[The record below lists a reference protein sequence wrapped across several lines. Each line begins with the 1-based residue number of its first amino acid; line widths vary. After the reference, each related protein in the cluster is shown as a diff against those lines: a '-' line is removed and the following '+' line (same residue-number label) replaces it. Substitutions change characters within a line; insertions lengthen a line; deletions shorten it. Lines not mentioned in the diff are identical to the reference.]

1 MFCTSCTAL
10 PPGNRY
16 STEAAT
22 LYSENPRDFEQRVA
36 AIFRVSGARTVSL
49 EKALAGTR
57 IDVYVEEDGRDG
69 HLVRTAYE
77 CKAYAQPVGGDTVA
91 SCAGLA
97 TLLKQRDLIDHFAVV
112 SASGFTKGATLLA
125 RESRISLYALDDLES
140 RVAAKKP
147 QLSSV
152 IADLRVEYAVET
164 AAPSRPKRA
173 FVIMPFAQEFEDVY
187 ILGIREVAEKLGLVV
202 ERADDIEHNENIM
215 SIVLAGIREADLIIG
230 ETTSR
235 NANCFYEIGYAHAV
249 GRPTILIGR
258 KGQEVPFDL
267 RAMNLV
273 FYSSIVELRD
283 LLAKRINATLS

>member
-1 MFCTSCTAL
+1 M
-10 PPGNRY
+10 Y
-16 STEAAT
+16 SQ
-22 LYSENPRDFEQRVA
+22 NPREFEQRVA
-36 AIFRVSGARTVSL
+36 AILRVSGARNVSL

-57 IDVYVEEDGRDG
+57 IDVYAEDYGPDG
-69 HLVRTAYE
+69 QIARTAYE

-91 SCAGLA
+91 SVVGLS
-97 TLLKQRDLIDHFAVV
+97 TLLKQRNLIDHFAVV
-112 SASGFTKGATLLA
+112 STSGFVKGAIILAQDSSIALYTLA
-125 RESRISLYALDDLES
+125 DLES
-140 RVAAKKP
+140 RVAAMKP
-147 QLSSV
+147 QLTTA
-152 IADLRVEYAVET
+152 IADLRLEYAVEA

-215 SIVLAGIREADLIIG
+215 SIVQAGIRESDLIIG

-249 GRPTILIGR
+249 GKPTILIGQ

-267 RAMNLV
+267 RAMNHV
-273 FYSSIVELRD
+273 FYSSIVELRE
-283 LLAKRINATLS
+283 LLAKRINATLSKPASGATAA